1 MTRRLNWFLLAMLV
15 LFGGPYYWLLIDNRP
30 GDAAAKPV
38 SITAVAQLGSL
49 DSGERSDRS

>member
-38 SITAVAQLGSL
+38 SITQL
-49 DSGERSDRS
+49 RS